1 MKTKFLLLAIIA
13 ITSTTMLN
21 AQAKPKSS
29 KSADIKHDMKDIQ
42 HDRKDIQHST
52 LR

>member
-21 AQAKPKSS
+21 AQAKP
-29 KSADIKHDMKDIQ
+29 
-42 HDRKDIQHST
+42 ST